1 MIEQLKARAM
11 RSCQRIPRVMDR
23 RREGLET
30 RGNGQHPRHR
40 HYGTV
45 DLGCLRCHPPSGA
58 RRAGRPRP
66 ARRRRGFPPSLPP
79 NPESKSSCCAWLEG
93 GTYIFRELKRNLLP
107 FHRVRLVIATVPS
120 LSSPAAANRRQPPPI
135 AATISYRRR
144 EAVCR
149 RDLAQRRPVNVL
161 TSIHQ

>member
-66 ARRRRGFPPSLPP
+66 AGAAPAGLSSFTPAKSRIQIQLLRVAGRRNLHFPGVEAKSTSLPP
-79 NPESKSSCCAWLEG
+79 RPPRDRDRPVAVVASRRQS
-93 GTYIFRELKRNLLP
+93 P
-107 FHRVRLVIATVPS
+107 
-120 LSSPAAANRRQPPPI
+120 PAAANRRHDLIPP
-135 AATISYRRR
+135 T
-144 EAVCR
+144 
-149 RDLAQRRPVNVL
+149 
-161 TSIHQ
+161 

>member
-45 DLGCLRCHPPSGA
+45 DLPEWGEAGGPAAAGAAPAGLSSFTPAKSRIQIQLLRV
-58 RRAGRPRP
+58 AGRRNLH
-66 ARRRRGFPPSLPP
+66 FPGVEAKSTSLPP
-79 NPESKSSCCAWLEG
+79 RPPRDRDRPVAVVASRRQS
-93 GTYIFRELKRNLLP
+93 P
-107 FHRVRLVIATVPS
+107 
-120 LSSPAAANRRQPPPI
+120 PAAANRRHDLIPP
-135 AATISYRRR
+135 T
-144 EAVCR
+144 
-149 RDLAQRRPVNVL
+149 
-161 TSIHQ
+161 

>member
-40 HYGTV
+40 HYGTIP
-45 DLGCLRCHPPSGA
+45 LISGCHPPSGA

-66 ARRRRGFPPSLPP
+66 RRRRGFPPSLPP

-93 GTYIFRELKRNLLP
+93 GTYIFRELKRNLRTSLP
-107 FHRVRLVIATVPS
+107 PRPPRDRDRPVAVVASRRQSP
-120 LSSPAAANRRQPPPI
+120 PAAANRRHDLIPP
-135 AATISYRRR
+135 T
-144 EAVCR
+144 
-149 RDLAQRRPVNVL
+149 
-161 TSIHQ
+161 